1 MFKIIKDLIE
11 GIMELLQ
18 STSTHLLVVCLAIY
32 AIARL
37 GFQAYENTFQKEGV
51 SEKCQTMKIHLLYIA
66 GILLFIIIEIASYL
80 AIKSDPS
87 GQSLMQY
94 ISFASTLASIILS
107 ILAIILTIVTTS
119 KGDSNLAK
127 MELASKTLG
136 DVIKEFEDFKNI
148 KTEVFQFINHS
159 QSLDKKLDS
168 AIEKINNAI
177 SEIKDTTQ
185 KGVTEITEHVK
196 KINEYV
202 FNFSRNPSSS
212 SQQQNL
218 FKNKKGVEKFLSH
231 NSSLMGLLGIYS
243 CLQAD
248 ENKLNK
254 INISDIYDHDIFG
267 PNLSSDAKSGYIIGY
282 CSSFSKLGL
291 ITVDVD
297 IYEMEMSVSSVSP
310 HMLKASE
317 LYTLMERKT
326 TDDPDITDMLK
337 HVKDYFES
345 KAKTNQQ
352 E

>member
-1 MFKIIKDLIE
+1 
-11 GIMELLQ
+11 
-18 STSTHLLVVCLAIY
+18 
-32 AIARL
+32 
-37 GFQAYENTFQKEGV
+37 
-51 SEKCQTMKIHLLYIA
+51 MKIHLLYIA

-127 MELASKTLG
+127 MEQASKTLG
-136 DVIKEFEDFKNI
+136 NVIKEFEDFKNI
-148 KTEVFQFINHS
+148 KTEVIQFINRT
-159 QSLDKKLDS
+159 QFLDKKLDS

-185 KGVTEITEHVK
+185 KGVTEISEHVK

-202 FNFSRNPSSS
+202 FNRNPSSS
-212 SQQQNL
+212 SQLSL
-218 FKNKKGVEKFLSH
+218 FKKEEEVEEFLSH
-231 NSSLMGLLGIYS
+231 NNSLMGLLGIYS
-243 CLQAD
+243 CLQAH
-248 ENKLNK
+248 ENGLNK

-297 IYEMEMSVSSVSP
+297 IYEMEMSVLRVSP